1 MTIRVIKP
9 GTLTTLQDR
18 GRHGYQHLGVVVGG
32 AMDEW
37 AHRLANIAVGNAEE
51 EATLEI
57 TLLGP
62 TFQFE
67 ETTLIALCGAQL
79 SARINGEKVPL
90 NRPVLVRAGS
100 RLETGNCEIGARAY
114 LAVAGGFGV
123 ADIMGSKSTY
133 LLGAFGGLQGR
144 ALRKDDVLMTSASLG
159 ELYPSLHQRLQTSSA
174 AFAAP
179 HFGVDSVLHH
189 MARGVQTVRIVE
201 GRHWQQFGPV
211 VQGLLLN
218 SEFTVSLNSDRMGY
232 RLTGPA
238 LVAQS
243 ATKMISESVAF
254 GTIQVPTDGQPII
267 LMADRQTTGG
277 YPKIASVASV
287 DLPLLAQMQPRQS
300 VRFALISLQEAQQ
313 LYLAREQNIRLVKQA
328 VAQKRTE

>member
-9 GTLTTLQDR
+9 GMLTTLQDR

-37 AHRLANIAVGNAEE
+37 AHRLANITVGNGEE

-57 TLLGP
+57 TLQGP
-62 TFQFE
+62 TLEFKE
-67 ETTLIALCGAQL
+67 AALIALCGAQL
-79 SARINGEKVPL
+79 SAHIGGEKVPQH
-90 NRPVLVRAGS
+90 RPVLLRAGS
-100 RLETGNCEIGARAY
+100 RLETGNCQLGARAY
-114 LAVAGGFGV
+114 LAVAGGYGI
-123 ADIMGSKSTY
+123 ADIMNSKSTY
-133 LLGAFGGLQGR
+133 LPGAFGGVEGR
-144 ALRKDDVLMTSASLG
+144 ALRKDDVLATAESLDN
-159 ELYPSLHQRLQTSSA
+159 LYPSLQQRLQASA
-174 AFAAP
+174 AAFVAP
-179 HFGVDSVLHH
+179 HFAVDSVLHH
-189 MARGVQTVRIVE
+189 MARGTQTVRIVE

-211 VQGLLLN
+211 VQGLMLN
-218 SEFTVSLNSDRMGY
+218 SEFSVSLNSDRMGY

-243 ATKMISESVAF
+243 ETKMISESVAF
-254 GTIQVPTDGQPII
+254 GTIQVPPDGQPII

-300 VRFALISLQEAQQ
+300 LRFVLISLQDAQQ
-313 LYLAREQNIRLVKQA
+313 LYLAREHNIRLVKQA
-328 VAQKRTE
+328 VAQKQKE